1 MNSSRGACRS
11 CSARPSSPRRKPDA
25 RFRPSVTSSGLCLSP
40 NGTKNT
46 RATDMSGATF
56 TAVNV
61 TLPTRGSRTSRETSV
76 DSTRCISPSM
86 RPRRCDL
93 ADIANYRPAS
103 LDAAGHLDAGVALD
117 LVADAHV
124 LVVLHGDAALGAGAN
139 FAGVILE

>member
-1 MNSSRGACRS
+1 
-11 CSARPSSPRRKPDA
+11 
-25 RFRPSVTSSGLCLSP
+25 
-40 NGTKNT
+40 
-46 RATDMSGATF
+46 MSGATF

-93 ADIANYRPAS
+93 ALICLYGPAS

-117 LVADAHV
+117 LIADAHV
-124 LVVLHGDAALGAGAN
+124 LVVLHADAAFRTRTYFVRL
-139 FAGVILE
+139 VLEAAQRFQ